1 MFHDPDT
8 DQSVPGRRIAVVGAG
23 IAGLSAAWLLGRRHS
38 VRVYEAESWL
48 GGHAHTVDV
57 QTPSGPLAVDTGFIV
72 YNDLN
77 YPNFSALL
85 AHLGVGSVRT
95 NMSFAAST
103 GGGSFEYSSDLIGIV
118 GQKRNIARP
127 FFWKM
132 LLDITRFYGH
142 AASMLDSPELGGIT
156 LGEFLKRH
164 GYSGALVDHHIL
176 PMCAAIWSSST
187 AQIRAFP
194 MQAFVRFFASHQLFS
209 IGRRIDWRTV
219 KGGSRSYV
227 EALTRAA
234 GLEIGKANGVRRVFR
249 QNGLVIV
256 EDAQGARDVFTDI
269 VLATHADTSLALLAD
284 ADLAETRLLG
294 AFRYTDN
301 LAVLHDD
308 PGLMP
313 KRRHVWASWNYIGAP
328 QGGPQDALC
337 VSYWMNRLQGLDRRH
352 PLFVTLNPGR
362 MPRPAS
368 VKVSFVYS
376 HPLFDHAALAAQR
389 DLWRLQG
396 RRNTWFCGSYFGYG
410 FHEDALQSGLAVAE
424 RFGVRRPW
432 TLANPSG
439 RIGVEPLPA
448 MAAE

>member
-1 MFHDPDT
+1 MLHDT
-8 DQSVPGRRIAVVGAG
+8 DRGQFAPRRHIAVIGAG
-23 IAGLSAAWLLGRRHS
+23 IAGLSAAWLLSRRHTVS
-38 VRVYEAESWL
+38 LYEEADWL

-57 QTPSGPLAVDTGFIV
+57 ETPDGPLAVDTGFIV

-85 AHLGVGSVRT
+85 DHLGVRSVQT

-103 GGGSFEYSSDLIGIV
+103 GGGSFEYSSDVLGIV

-132 LLDITRFYGH
+132 LHDITRFYGH
-142 AASMLDSPELGGIT
+142 AAALLDSPELSGIT
-156 LGEFLKRH
+156 LDEFLRRH
-164 GYSGALVDHHIL
+164 DYSGALVDHHIL

-187 AQIRAFP
+187 TQIRSLP

-209 IGRRIDWRTV
+209 LGRRVNWRTV

-227 EALTRAA
+227 KALVDAA
-234 GLEIGKANGVRRVFR
+234 DLDIRRANGARRIFR
-249 QNGLVIV
+249 ENGLVVV
-256 EDAQGARDVFTDI
+256 EESGGKREVFTDV

-284 ADLAETRLLG
+284 ADLSETRLLG
-294 AFRYTDN
+294 AFRYTEN

-313 KRRHVWASWNYIGAP
+313 KRRHVWASWNYIGTAEDEP
-328 QGGPQDALC
+328 ERALC

-368 VKVSFVYS
+368 IKRSFVYS
-376 HPLFDHAALAAQR
+376 HPVFDHAALAAQR

-424 RFGVRRPW
+424 RFGVQRPW
-432 TLANPSG
+432 NVPNPSG
-439 RIGVEPLPA
+439 RISTEPLPA

>member
-1 MFHDPDT
+1 VLHDPDPG
-8 DQSVPGRRIAVVGAG
+8 QSVPHRRIAVIGAG
-23 IAGLSAAWLLGRRHS
+23 IAGLSAAWLLSQRHA
-38 VRVYEAESWL
+38 VRVYETAGWL

-57 QTPSGPLAVDTGFIV
+57 DTPHGPLAVDTGFIV

-85 AHLGVGSVRT
+85 DHLGVPSVETR
-95 NMSFAAST
+95 MSFAAST
-103 GGGSFEYSSDLIGIV
+103 GAGSFEYSSDLMGIV
-118 GQKRNIARP
+118 GQKRNLARP

-132 LLDITRFYGH
+132 LHDITRFYGH
-142 AASMLDSPELGGIT
+142 AASMLESPELAGLT
-156 LGEFLKRH
+156 LGDFLKRH
-164 GYSGALVDHHIL
+164 NYSGALVDHHIL

-209 IGRRIDWRTV
+209 LGRRVNWRTV
-219 KGGSRSYV
+219 RGGSRAYV

-234 GLEIGKANGVRRVFR
+234 GFDVETSNGARRIYR
-249 QNGLVIV
+249 DNGLVIV
-256 EDAQGARDVFTDI
+256 EDARGERDVFTDV

-284 ADLAETRLLG
+284 ADLSETRLLG

-308 PGLMP
+308 PAFMP
-313 KRRHVWASWNYIGAP
+313 KRRHVWASWNYIGA
-328 QGGPQDALC
+328 GPDRPDEALC

-362 MPRPAS
+362 LPQPAAIRS
-368 VKVSFVYS
+368 SFVYT
-376 HPLFDHAALAAQR
+376 HPLFDHAALEAQR

-396 RRNTWFCGSYFGYG
+396 QRNTWFCGSYFGYG

-424 RFGVRRPW
+424 NFGVRRPW
-432 TLANPSG
+432 SVPNPSG
-439 RIGVEPLPA
+439 RITVEPVPA
-448 MAAE
+448 LAPR